1 MRCALLISGYTRGFN
16 LNYENL
22 KIFLL
27 NNNDID
33 IYIHITKDDEVK
45 YNNKNNNIENMC
57 KLLKP
62 KVMLITENFII
73 NKDDMLTNNILNQN
87 YKFYLLNE
95 ERKKIEAVEN
105 IKYDVVIKS
114 RPDINLQSQIDLN
127 IITGILY
134 IPYDSKIDISKLRS
148 KDDKYICDVFAY
160 GDCKTMNS
168 YFDFYNSLN
177 KLIIEY
183 GTINETLLYHYLIS
197 NNIQY
202 ELINIEYIIILS
214 SVNTIAIT
222 GDSGSGKTSTSVLLK
237 KMFTHGFVLECD
249 RYHKWERNDDRWKTY
264 THLNPQAN
272 YIAKMKKDVFD
283 LKIGK
288 NVYSV
293 DYDHATGKFKDS
305 NVICSEENI
314 IVCGLH
320 SLYIPDNIIDIKIY
334 MDTDD
339 NLRIPWKIKRDI
351 QKRGYSIEK
360 IMEQI
365 DSRKEDFFKFI
376 YPQKDNADI
385 IINFYTDKMFD
396 ISSFDI
402 NENLP
407 VFLKIGI
414 NIKYNITNIVNK
426 IRVVSVETND
436 KFNFLVF
443 EQKYEYELIIQ
454 TIINNLS

>member
-1 MRCALLISGYTRGFN
+1 MRCALLISGYTRGFD

-22 KIFLL
+22 KMFLL

-45 YNNKNNNIENMC
+45 YNNKKNNIEHIH
-57 KLLKP
+57 KLLNP
-62 KVMLITENFII
+62 KIMLITGNFMI
-73 NKDDMLTNNILNQN
+73 NKDDMCMNNILNQN

-95 ERKKIEAVEN
+95 ERKKIESIEN
-105 IKYDVVIKS
+105 IKYDVIIKS
-114 RPDINLQSQIDLN
+114 RPDINLQTLIDLT
-127 IITGILY
+127 ITPDKLY
-134 IPYDSKIDISKLRS
+134 IPCDSKIDITKLRS
-148 KDDKYICDVFAY
+148 KHDKYICDVFAY
-160 GDCKTMNS
+160 GDSTIMNK

-177 KLIIEY
+177 KLIVEY
-183 GTINETLLYHYLIS
+183 GTINETLLYHYLTS

-264 THLNPQAN
+264 THLNPEAN

-305 NVICSEENI
+305 TIICSEENI

-365 DSRKEDFFKFI
+365 NSRKEDFYTFI
-376 YPQKDNADI
+376 SPQKDNADI

-414 NIKYNITNIVNK
+414 NIKYNITNIINK
-426 IRVVSVETND
+426 IRVVSVEEND

-443 EQKYEYELIIQ
+443 DKNYDYELIIQ

>member
-1 MRCALLISGYTRGFN
+1 
-16 LNYENL
+16 
-22 KIFLL
+22 
-27 NNNDID
+27 
-33 IYIHITKDDEVK
+33 
-45 YNNKNNNIENMC
+45 
-57 KLLKP
+57 
-62 KVMLITENFII
+62 
-73 NKDDMLTNNILNQN
+73 
-87 YKFYLLNE
+87 
-95 ERKKIEAVEN
+95 
-105 IKYDVVIKS
+105 
-114 RPDINLQSQIDLN
+114 
-127 IITGILY
+127 
-134 IPYDSKIDISKLRS
+134 
-148 KDDKYICDVFAY
+148 
-160 GDCKTMNS
+160 
-168 YFDFYNSLN
+168 
-177 KLIIEY
+177 
-183 GTINETLLYHYLIS
+183 
-197 NNIQY
+197 
-202 ELINIEYIIILS
+202 
-214 SVNTIAIT
+214 
-222 GDSGSGKTSTSVLLK
+222 
-237 KMFTHGFVLECD
+237 
-249 RYHKWERNDDRWKTY
+249 
-264 THLNPQAN
+264 
-272 YIAKMKKDVFD
+272 MKKDVFD

-305 NVICSEENI
+305 TIICSEENI

-365 DSRKEDFFKFI
+365 NSRKEDFYTFI

>member
-1 MRCALLISGYTRGFN
+1 MKCALLISGYMRSFD
-16 LNYENL
+16 LNYEKLKKNL
-22 KIFLL
+22 F

-33 IYIHITKDDEVK
+33 IYIHITKDAEVK
-45 YNNKNNNIENMC
+45 YNNKNNTFEYIH
-57 KLLKP
+57 KLLNP
-62 KVMLITENFII
+62 KVMLVTGNFMI
-73 NKDDMLTNNILNQN
+73 NKENASINNILNQN

-95 ERKKIEAVEN
+95 ERKKIEAAEN
-105 IKYDVVIKS
+105 IKYDIIIKS
-114 RPDINLQSQIDLN
+114 RPDINLQTLIDLT
-127 IITGILY
+127 ITPDKLY
-134 IPYDSKIDISKLRS
+134 IPCDSKIDISKLRS
-148 KDDKYICDVFAY
+148 EDDKYICDVFAY
-160 GDCKTMNS
+160 GDSTIMNT

-177 KLIIEY
+177 KLIIEH
-183 GTINETLLYHYLIS
+183 GIINETLLYHYIIN

-202 ELINIEYIIILS
+202 HLVDISYIIILS

-237 KMFTHGFVLECD
+237 KMFTNGFVLECD

-264 THLNPQAN
+264 THLNPEAN

-360 IMEQI
+360 IIEQI
-365 DSRKEDFFKFI
+365 DSRKEDFSTFI
-376 YPQKDNADI
+376 SPQKDNADI
-385 IINFYTDKMFD
+385 IINFYTDKIFN
-396 ISSFDI
+396 ISSFDT

-426 IRVVSVETND
+426 IHVVKIEINGM
-436 KFNFLVF
+436 FNFLVF
-443 EQKYEYELIIQ
+443 DNNYDYTLIIQ

>member
-1 MRCALLISGYTRGFN
+1 MKYALLISGYMRGFD

-22 KIFLL
+22 NKYLL
-27 NNNDID
+27 YNNDID

-45 YNNKNNNIENMC
+45 YKNKNNNIEHIC
-57 KLLKP
+57 KLLNP
-62 KVMLITENFII
+62 KVMLITGNFII
-73 NKDDMLTNNILNQN
+73 DKDKILNNNILNQN

-95 ERKKIEAVEN
+95 ERKKIEAAEN
-105 IKYDVVIKS
+105 IKYDVIIKS
-114 RPDINLQSQIDLN
+114 RPDINLQQKIDLT
-127 IITGILY
+127 IIPNELY
-134 IPYDSKIDISKLRS
+134 IPIDSKIDITKLKS

-160 GDCKTMNS
+160 GDSTIMNK

-177 KLIIEY
+177 KLIIEH
-183 GTINETLLYHYLIS
+183 GTINETLLYHYIIN

-202 ELINIEYIIILS
+202 ELIDIKYIIILS
-214 SVNTIAIT
+214 SINTIAIT
-222 GDSGSGKTSTSVLLK
+222 GDSGSGKTSTSLLLK
-237 KMFTHGFVLECD
+237 KMFTNGFVLECD
-249 RYHKWERNDDRWKTY
+249 RYHKWERNDERWNEY
-264 THLNPQAN
+264 THLNPHAN
-272 YIAKMKKDVFD
+272 YIAKMKEDVFD

-293 DYDHATGKFKDS
+293 DYDHSTGKFKDS
-305 NVICSEENI
+305 SIICSEENI

-351 QKRGYSIEK
+351 TKRGYSIEK
-360 IMEQI
+360 IIKQI

-385 IINFYTDKMFD
+385 IINFYTDKIFN
-396 ISSFDI
+396 ISSFDV
-402 NENLP
+402 NENLR

-414 NIKYNITNIVNK
+414 NTKYNITNIVNK
-426 IRVVSVETND
+426 IHVVKVEVNGM
-436 KFNFLVF
+436 FNFLVF
-443 EQKYEYELIIQ
+443 DDNYDYELIIQ